1 MNSQS
6 KKVTKIHGFLV
17 ANDKSHKFFLNF
29 RMETKKHVSPSLK

>member
-6 KKVTKIHGFLV
+6 KKLLKFKVLV
-17 ANDKSHKFFLNF
+17 ANDKSHKFFLKF